1 MPVSASNLDKTRF
14 MNVDLDIH
22 SKLDLRPLV
31 SALGEKI
38 SENYVGRVRRTHE
51 AHLELAWRHNQT
63 PTSIILGFCK
73 LIEALPRSERK
84 LWDSAKTRSFDIG
97 IESPERNTYF
107 WSAVSPEAVRAAA
120 DVGAQIAITVYGPM
134 KVVKGARKSTKA
146 ALSKK
151 P

>member
-1 MPVSASNLDKTRF
+1 

-22 SKLDLRPLV
+22 SKWDLQPLV
-31 SALGEKI
+31 TALGEKI
-38 SENYVGRVRRTHE
+38 REMYVGRVRRTYE
-51 AHLELAWRHNQT
+51 AHLELAWRRSQT

-97 IESPERNTYF
+97 IDAPAEGRF
-107 WSAVSPEAVRAAA
+107 HWSAVGQDAVRAAA

-134 KVVKGARKSTKA
+134 KIVKRSLKSMKA
-146 ALSKK
+146 ASSK
-151 P
+151 